1 MTVATASAPAAAVQ
15 RGRRLAIDRERG
27 WRWLML
33 APMLLLLTALTV
45 LPLVELLV
53 LSVSNVTW
61 RNARPML
68 SLAGLA
74 NFAALIHDSLFLT
87 SVRNTFVFVAVAVTV
102 EITIGLALA
111 LALGTIRRGKD
122 VYTTAFMLPIL
133 LPGIVIGAI
142 WALMYNPDF
151 GIINSTLQF
160 FDLQPRDWL
169 GSPDLALGSI
179 MAVDVWHWTPF
190 CFLLLYAAVE
200 LLPSDVFEAA
210 RIDGAGAWQ
219 RFRYVALP
227 LLTPAI
233 MVVLAFRAIIA
244 FKVFD
249 EVYLLTSGGPGTV
262 TEVVSSD
269 DLPPLFHR
277 GQCRVRRGDVGGGV
291 SRARRCNAR
300 GHGPDPRTCARM
312 MPRSVRT
319 VLPHLPLTVAA
330 ICILGPFVWIA
341 MAAFQTQIALLTGAV
356 LFHPNSAQLPRRA
369 VLGYIGLSA
378 SVFR

>member
-1 MTVATASAPAAAVQ
+1 MTVATASAPVAAVQ

-33 APMLLLLTALTV
+33 VPMLLLLTALTV
-45 LPLVELLV
+45 LPLLELFV
-53 LSVSNVTW
+53 LSFSNVTW
-61 RNARPML
+61 RNARPVL

-74 NFAALIHDSLFLT
+74 NFAALMHDSLFLT
-87 SVRNTFVFVAVAVTV
+87 SVRNTLVFVALAVSI

-160 FDLQPRDWL
+160 LDLQPRDWL

-200 LLPSDVFEAA
+200 SLPSDVFEAA
-210 RIDGAGAWQ
+210 RIDGASAWQ

-249 EVYLLTSGGPGTV
+249 EVYLLTSGGPGTT
-262 TEVVSSD
+262 TEVVS
-269 DLPPLFHR
+269 LTIY
-277 GQCRVRRGDVGGGV
+277 RRFFIEDRAGSGAAMSVVAFLALGAV
-291 SRARRCNAR
+291 TLAAMALIRARAR
-300 GHGPDPRTCARM
+300 A
-312 MPRSVRT
+312 
-319 VLPHLPLTVAA
+319 
-330 ICILGPFVWIA
+330 
-341 MAAFQTQIALLTGAV
+341 
-356 LFHPNSAQLPRRA
+356 
-369 VLGYIGLSA
+369 
-378 SVFR
+378 

>member
-1 MTVATASAPAAAVQ
+1 MIVATAGAPAAAVQ

-45 LPLVELLV
+45 LPLLELLV

-61 RNARPML
+61 RNARPVL
-68 SLAGLA
+68 SLAGLT

-87 SVRNTFVFVAVAVTV
+87 SVRNTLVFVAVAVTI
-102 EITIGLALA
+102 EIAIGLALA

-249 EVYLLTSGGPGTV
+249 EVYLLTSGGPGTA
-262 TEVVSSD
+262 TEVVS
-269 DLPPLFHR
+269 LTIY
-277 GQCRVRRGDVGGGV
+277 RRFFIEDNAGSGAAMSVVAFLALGAV
-291 SRARRCNAR
+291 TLAAMALIRARAR
-300 GHGPDPRTCARM
+300 A
-312 MPRSVRT
+312 
-319 VLPHLPLTVAA
+319 
-330 ICILGPFVWIA
+330 
-341 MAAFQTQIALLTGAV
+341 
-356 LFHPNSAQLPRRA
+356 
-369 VLGYIGLSA
+369 
-378 SVFR
+378 